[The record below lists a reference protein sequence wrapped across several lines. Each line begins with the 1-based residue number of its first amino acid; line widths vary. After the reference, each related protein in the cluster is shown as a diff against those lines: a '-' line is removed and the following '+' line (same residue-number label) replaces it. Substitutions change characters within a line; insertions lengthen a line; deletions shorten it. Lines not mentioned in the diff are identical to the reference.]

1 MVGAE
6 NYGFPGTKQHV
17 LTINDTH
24 THPLIIAYASL
35 KHNLYLMAKTKVFP
49 FPQNFY
55 YHSLCHPKIAL

>member
-35 KHNLYLMAKTKVFP
+35 KQPLSDGKDCKVFP
-49 FPQNFY
+49 LPQIFTTVLY
-55 YHSLCHPKIAL
+55 AIPK